1 MYRYFVKKK
10 THRRKIFILTVLF
23 IIQNI
28 YAFMNWELDMCKSF

>member
-10 THRRKIFILTVLF
+10 TRRHKIFILTVLL

-28 YAFMNWELDMCKSF
+28 YAFMNWELDMCESF